1 MKNFGYFI
9 YFYIYI
15 YIYEEEKIN
24 QLIIEVVDRVDS
36 SQRMIRAD
44 KTLVVAVKAVV
55 VVVEESAVDLPL
67 LDVAAVVDFVISELI
82 DSAQQLDQ

>member
-1 MKNFGYFI
+1 
-9 YFYIYI
+9 
-15 YIYEEEKIN
+15 
-24 QLIIEVVDRVDS
+24 
-36 SQRMIRAD
+36 MIRAD